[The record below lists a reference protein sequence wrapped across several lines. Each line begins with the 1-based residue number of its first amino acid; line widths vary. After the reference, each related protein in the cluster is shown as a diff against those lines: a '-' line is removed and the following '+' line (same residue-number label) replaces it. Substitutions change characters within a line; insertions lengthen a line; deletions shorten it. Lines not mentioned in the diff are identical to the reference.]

1 MITIHNS
8 FNRGL
13 ENIPGTTLPY
23 NSANSQAFSY
33 IRPLISAAGGLSL
46 SQICTITGLE
56 GSTIQNWVKRGWI
69 GGSLKSKKYDERQV
83 ATILIFNAL
92 RNCLQLDTIDKLL
105 TYVTTPEEEANNTGD
120 IFSYM
125 CEAVREIG
133 FNLDAIDPALDRVL
147 AAYKGNNR
155 ERLKK
160 ALTVMVYA
168 CVCGEL
174 SQTANFLIMQ
184 LINL

>member
-1 MITIHNS
+1 VIPIQTNGT
-8 FNRGL
+8 RGL

-23 NSANSQAFSY
+23 TDANSRAFSY
-33 IRPLISAAGGLSL
+33 IRPLITATGGLSL

-69 GGSLKSKKYDERQV
+69 GGSFKSKKYDERQV
-83 ATILIFNAL
+83 ATILIFTAL
-92 RNCLQLDTIDKLL
+92 RSCLQFESIAKLIA
-105 TYVTTPEEEANNTGD
+105 YVNAPDGGATNEGD
-120 IFSYM
+120 LFSYM

-133 FNLDAIDPALDRVL
+133 FNIDNTEPVLERVL
-147 AAYKGNNR
+147 NAYNGENR

-168 CVCGEL
+168 CICTDL
-174 SQTANFLIMQ
+174 SQAANLRLMQ
-184 LINL
+184 LIS